1 MEDNFPHVIQ
11 GFNLELAVG
20 DSLMKALDYVKVEIL
35 KELMEYFAIEFGD
48 TNNDVKYKIIANKED
63 FENLNIDTC
72 FVPNV
77 QFIPLTNE
85 QILRNAKIVI
95 DALIA
100 QLNLT
105 KAQACGVVG
114 VLGAE
119 NGVNPASFNKGE
131 KAGTYKSSGANNL
144 GRAYGESHSPWS
156 YGAGI
161 GAWTHTPKKEQVL
174 EALGMNKEQA
184 KNFIMKYGI
193 ESLSLDKQITMIIY
207 ELSKYQAKTLEGIK
221 KCNSPELAAATY
233 YCHAVGGAKWASSTE
248 PATQD
253 QIDYFNKK
261 YEGVGAHSQIN
272 KGMSWAKTFYAKLN

>member
-100 QLNLT
+100 QLNL
-105 KAQACGVVG
+105 
-114 VLGAE
+114 
-119 NGVNPASFNKGE
+119 N
-131 KAGTYKSSGANNL
+131 
-144 GRAYGESHSPWS
+144 
-156 YGAGI
+156 
-161 GAWTHTPKKEQVL
+161 
-174 EALGMNKEQA
+174 
-184 KNFIMKYGI
+184 
-193 ESLSLDKQITMIIY
+193 
-207 ELSKYQAKTLEGIK
+207 
-221 KCNSPELAAATY
+221 Y
-233 YCHAVGGAKWASSTE
+233 YYLM
-248 PATQD
+248 P
-253 QIDYFNKK
+253 
-261 YEGVGAHSQIN
+261 
-272 KGMSWAKTFYAKLN
+272 